1 MLVEPCH
8 DLAKLRHKIRMAA
21 ERGKTVLLHL
31 LGLFFAAAEEEMS
44 RGLVP
49 RNDKLT
55 ELVKSGL
62 DKLGAVLCC
71 K

>member
-31 LGLFFAAAEEEMS
+31 LGLFFAAAEEMA
-44 RGLVP
+44 RGLVS
-49 RNDKLT
+49 RDDKLT